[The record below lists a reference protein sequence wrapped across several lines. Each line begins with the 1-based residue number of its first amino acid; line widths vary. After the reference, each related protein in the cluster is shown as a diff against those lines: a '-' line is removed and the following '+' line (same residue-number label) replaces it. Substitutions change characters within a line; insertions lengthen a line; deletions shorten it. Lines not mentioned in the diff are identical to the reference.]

1 MYESLIAKSDQALS
15 YLISYF
21 EQVDRPVLICFFGD
35 HQPALNGDFEN
46 ALRNP
51 GEDMDTDLTMT
62 EKIYTVPYFIWSN
75 YRSRRIIR

>member
-46 ALRNP
+46 ALRESGRGHGYRSYDD
-51 GEDMDTDLTMT
+51 GEDLYGAVFYL
-62 EKIYTVPYFIWSN
+62 EQL
-75 YRSRRIIR
+75 